1 VRAGSGSRVVDECAT
16 RAVEQ
21 RSVLNFFHRSHL
33 NVQQPVAAFFV
44 GACLLVS
51 THLLAEDDWQQQVQ
65 SAVEHH
71 QIPVALAVVDHRLAA
86 APDDMEAHAWRGRLL
101 AWTGHWQDAEA
112 EYQEVLNKFPN
123 DVDVLTGLADVLL
136 WQQKYSEALAVLERA
151 RSAAPQNP
159 DVLVRR
165 ARLLALLERT
175 AEARAQFQAV
185 LTYDPSNPAAV
196 GGLAGLAGISK
207 YELRIGEEADL
218 FNYTQDAQVET
229 ITLTAHLNRTWTTTI
244 GVSPYHL
251 FGENAVKIWAEAAYR
266 FHQNNWVRVLGA
278 GANPQDVVPESEA
291 LIEYGHGFRFSNAW
305 VKGLESSYQEHSLWY
320 RGAQVV
326 TLNTTQIAYL
336 PNHWTWT
343 LSVTGAHTRFAGG
356 ESDWVPSGS
365 AKLGV
370 PLLRSLTGNLLF
382 AVGAE
387 NFAQVDQIGRLSAR
401 TYGGG
406 LRYRFAESQDV
417 TAFVARQDREYGQK
431 QTSLGLSYGIRF

>member
-1 VRAGSGSRVVDECAT
+1 MVRVVP
-16 RAVEQ
+16 R
-21 RSVLNFFHRSHL
+21 LH
-33 NVQQPVAAFFV
+33 QPAAAFV
-44 GACLLVS
+44 VACLLL
-51 THLLAEDDWQQQVQ
+51 TTRLLADDDWQQQVR
-65 SAVEHH
+65 SAVDHH
-71 QIPVALAVVDHRLAA
+71 QISVALAVVDRRLAE

-101 AWTGHWQDAEA
+101 AWTGHWQEA
-112 EYQEVLNKFPN
+112 ETEYQLVLNKFPS

-136 WQQKYSEALAVLERA
+136 WQKKYSEALAVLEQA
-151 RSAAPQNP
+151 RRAAPQNP

-175 AEARAQFQAV
+175 SEARAQFQAV
-185 LTYDPSNPAAV
+185 LVSDPSNPAAV
-196 GGLAGLAGISK
+196 SGLAGLAGISK

-229 ITLTAHLNRTWTTTI
+229 ITLTAHLNRAWTATV

-266 FHQNNWVRVLGA
+266 FHQNNWIRVLGA
-278 GANPQDVVPESEA
+278 AANPQDVVPESEA
-291 LIEYGHGFRFSNAW
+291 LIEYGHGFRLSNAW

-336 PNHWTWT
+336 PNQWTWT
-343 LSVTGAHTRFAGG
+343 LSVTGSHTRFAGG

-365 AKLGV
+365 AKLGF
-370 PLLRSLTGNLLF
+370 PLFRSLSANLLF

-406 LRYRFAESQDV
+406 LRYRFAENQDV

>member
-1 VRAGSGSRVVDECAT
+1 
-16 RAVEQ
+16 
-21 RSVLNFFHRSHL
+21 LNFSHRSHL
-33 NVQQPVAAFFV
+33 GARQSTAVAFVV
-44 GACLLVS
+44 GACLLFS
-51 THLLAEDDWQQQVQ
+51 THMLADDDWQQQVQ

-71 QIPVALAVVDHRLAA
+71 QIPVALAVVDHRLAGV
-86 APDDMEAHAWRGRLL
+86 PDDMEAHAWRGRLL
-101 AWTGHWQDAEA
+101 AWTGRWQEA
-112 EYQEVLNKFPN
+112 ESEYQQVLNKFPN
-123 DVDVLTGLADVLL
+123 DVDVLTGLSDVLL
-136 WQQKYSEALAVLERA
+136 WQQRYSEALAVLEQA

-159 DVLVRR
+159 EVLVRR

-175 AEARAQFQAV
+175 AEARAQFQVV
-185 LTYDPSNPAAV
+185 LTSDPSNPAAV
-196 GGLAGLAGISK
+196 SGLAGLAGFSK

-229 ITLTAHLNRTWTTTI
+229 ITLTAHLNGSWTTTI

-278 GANPQDVVPESEA
+278 GANRQDVVPESEA

-305 VKGLESSYQEHSLWY
+305 IKGLESSYQEHSLWY

-336 PNHWTWT
+336 PNQWTWT
-343 LSVTGAHTRFAGG
+343 LSVTGAHTRFGGG

-365 AKLGV
+365 ARLGI

-387 NFAQVDQIGRLSAR
+387 NFAQVDEIGRLSAR

-406 LRYRFAESQDV
+406 LRYRFTESQDV